1 MPVTQ
6 FPDEWLAQSVEGLT
20 PERLQ
25 ELRATADSSRTLWD
39 CVVTAKIATDAQI
52 IEKLSHRFRLKIADA
67 SRLDLTARD
76 GVPEQLA
83 RRYRVLPLRLTD
95 SFLELGTANPF
106 DLDAEKALAF
116 ATAREIRLFLL
127 PPSKISEKLDE
138 MYRSDKAIDKLLEG
152 MGDQE
157 VTMLSN
163 APPPEELNIS
173 EADASQ
179 KPVVRLVD
187 MIISEGILSR
197 ASDIHVEPEEGGV
210 AVRYRIDGV
219 LRQVMK
225 IPRQAGLPLISRIK
239 IMSSLDI
246 ADRLRPQDGR
256 ARVAVNGQPIDLRV
270 STLPAQ
276 LGEKVVIRILDSR
289 ATVKSLDSLGLNAG
303 EAEAIKRLLENH
315 EGILLVTGPTGSGKT
330 TTLYS
335 CINQIKSEGVNIV
348 TVEDP
353 VEYRMQGIVQVQ
365 VQEKAGLTFASA
377 LRSILRQDPNV
388 VLIGEIRDRET
399 AQIAVQASLTGHL
412 VLSTLHTND
421 AANAVTRLVDIG
433 VEAYKIAAALRGV
446 VAQRLMRKL
455 CPTCKEVWMEAP
467 ADRLKK
473 WIPKGT
479 PLYRAA
485 GCPDCAMTGYRGRFG
500 IIEVLTVSAEVER
513 RIAAGETAEHIAGA
527 ARRSGMKGLWDSGLA
542 HVLRGESTLD
552 ELTRVVDIPEEDDH
566 PTDAAAASRR
576 SASGGKARSGSPQ
589 GAAVAFTEP
598 AHSAAPEELTAHFEL
613 LEEPE
618 PPRVS
623 GPHGLP
629 ARKVLLVDD
638 EDSLRKVVKD
648 LLERDGYIVSEAR
661 DGVQA
666 LDQVDRVGPDIIV
679 LDLNMPG
686 LDGYGVLSHLRS
698 RPATADIPVIVL
710 TAKSDEDNEVRVF
723 ELGAD
728 DFLTKPFRAR
738 ALSARWETVHGHI
751 EPGETPVQ
759 AALRELREETG
770 LEPARL
776 YNVSR
781 VEAFYRHQTN
791 EVVLIPVFA
800 GVVEAR
806 AAVRHSAEHDRAEW
820 LAPPEASARF
830 AWPRERRA
838 LDDVLSIL
846 RSGDAGLLEDV
857 LRVC

>member
-1 MPVTQ
+1 MADTH
-6 FPDEWLAQSVEGLT
+6 FPDEWLAHSLESVVT
-20 PERLQ
+20 PELLA
-25 ELRATADSSRTLWD
+25 ELREKAPPPARLWETL
-39 CVVTAKIATDAQI
+39 VAQKIASDEQI
-52 IEKLSHRFRLKIADA
+52 LTALSTRFRLKLADLA
-67 SRLDLTARD
+67 QLDPTAKER
-76 GVPEQLA
+76 VPEQVA
-83 RRYRVLPLRLTD
+83 RRYHILPLRATD
-95 SFLELGTANPF
+95 SYLEVATANPF

-116 ATAREIRLFLL
+116 ATAREIRMFLL
-127 PPSKISEKLDE
+127 APSKIAERLDE
-138 MYRSDKAIDKLLEG
+138 MYRPEKAVDKLLEG
-152 MGDQE
+152 MESSAELVQLHDS
-157 VTMLSN
+157 L
-163 APPPEELNIS
+163 APDEITIAAS
-173 EADASQ
+173 EAEASQ
-179 KPVVRLVD
+179 RPVVRLVD
-187 MIISEGILSR
+187 LIISEGILARS
-197 ASDIHVEPEEGGV
+197 SDIHIEPEEGGV

-239 IMSSLDI
+239 IMSQLDI

-270 STLPAQ
+270 STLPAA

-289 ATVKSLDSLGLNAG
+289 ATVKSLESLGFNASETDG
-303 EAEAIKRLLENH
+303 IKRLLENH
-315 EGILLVTGPTGSGKT
+315 EGIILVTGPTGSGKT

-353 VEYRMQGIVQVQ
+353 VEYRIQGIVQVQ

-446 VAQRLMRKL
+446 LAQRLMRKL

-467 ADRLKK
+467 ADRLKP
-473 WIPKGT
+473 WVPKGT

-485 GCPDCAMTGYRGRFG
+485 GCPDCAMTGYRGRFS
-500 IIEVLTVSAEVER
+500 IVEVLTVSAEVER

-552 ELTRVVDIPEEDDH
+552 ELTRVVDIPEVDER
-566 PTDAAAASRR
+566 PPEATAAARR
-576 SASGGKARSGSPQ
+576 STGGGKAQPGSSH

-598 AHSAAPEELTAHFEL
+598 AHSASPEELTAHFEL

-738 ALSARWETVHGHI
+738 ALSAR
-751 EPGETPVQ
+751 
-759 AALRELREETG
+759 
-770 LEPARL
+770 LEA
-776 YNVSR
+776 
-781 VEAFYRHQTN
+781 
-791 EVVLIPVFA
+791 VL
-800 GVVEAR
+800 G
-806 AAVRHSAEHDRAEW
+806 
-820 LAPPEASARF
+820 
-830 AWPRERRA
+830 RR
-838 LDDVLSIL
+838 
-846 RSGDAGLLEDV
+846 R
-857 LRVC
+857 

>member
-1 MPVTQ
+1 MADTH
-6 FPDEWLAQSVEGLT
+6 FPDEWLAHSLGEALP
-20 PERLQ
+20 PERLV
-25 ELRATADSSRTLWD
+25 ELRGKAAPGATLWES
-39 CVVTAKIATDAQI
+39 VVAEKIATDEQI
-52 IEKLSHRFRLKIADA
+52 LTALSTRFRLKLADV
-67 SRLDLTARD
+67 RLLEPSVKEK
-76 GVPEQLA
+76 VPEQLA
-83 RRYRVLPLRLTD
+83 RRFHILPLRVTD
-95 SFLELGTANPF
+95 SFLEIATANPF

-116 ATAREIRLFLL
+116 ATAREIRMQLL
-127 PPSKISEKLDE
+127 APSKINEKLDE
-138 MYRSDKAIDKLLEG
+138 MYRPEKTLDKLVQGMEG
-152 MGDQE
+152 SPDLVQLVEDQG
-157 VTMLSN
+157 
-163 APPPEELNIS
+163 PEEIAVS
-173 EADASQ
+173 EEQASQ
-179 KPVVRLVD
+179 RPVVRLVD
-187 MIISEGILSR
+187 LIISEGILARS
-197 ASDIHVEPEEGGV
+197 SDIHIEPEEGGV

-239 IMSSLDI
+239 IMSALDI

-270 STLPAQ
+270 STLPAA

-289 ATVKSLDSLGLNAG
+289 ATVKSLDSLGLNANETEG
-303 EAEAIKRLLENH
+303 IRRLLENH

-455 CPTCKEVWMEAP
+455 CPTCKEVWMETP
-467 ADRLKK
+467 ADRLRR
-473 WIPKGT
+473 WVPKGT

-500 IIEVLTVSAEVER
+500 IIEVLTVSSEVER

-527 ARRSGMKGLWDSGLA
+527 ARRSGMKGLWDSGLE

-552 ELTRVVDIPEEDDH
+552 ELTRVVDIPEEDEH
-566 PTDAAAASRR
+566 PPDAAAASSRR
-576 SASGGKARSGSPQ
+576 STGGGKPRPAASH
-589 GAAVAFTEP
+589 GANVGFLESVHT
-598 AHSAAPEELTAHFEL
+598 AAPEELTAHFEL

-738 ALSARWETVHGHI
+738 ALSAR
-751 EPGETPVQ
+751 
-759 AALRELREETG
+759 
-770 LEPARL
+770 LEA
-776 YNVSR
+776 
-781 VEAFYRHQTN
+781 
-791 EVVLIPVFA
+791 VL
-800 GVVEAR
+800 G
-806 AAVRHSAEHDRAEW
+806 
-820 LAPPEASARF
+820 
-830 AWPRERRA
+830 RR
-838 LDDVLSIL
+838 
-846 RSGDAGLLEDV
+846 R
-857 LRVC
+857 

>member
-1 MPVTQ
+1 MAVTA
-6 FPDEWLAQSVEGLT
+6 FPDEWLAQSLEGLIT
-20 PERLQ
+20 PELLVK
-25 ELRATADSSRTLWD
+25 LRGKSESGRTLWA
-39 CVVTAKIATDAQI
+39 CVVAENIATDAQI
-52 IEKLSHRFRLKIADA
+52 IEKLSHRFRLKVADTA
-67 SRLDLTARD
+67 KIDLTARD

-83 RRYRVLPLRLTD
+83 RRYHVLPLRLTD
-95 SFLELGTANPF
+95 SFLELGTSNPF

-127 PPSKISEKLDE
+127 APSKIREKLDE

-157 VTMLSN
+157 VTTLAE
-163 APPPEELNIS
+163 APHPEELNIS

-256 ARVAVNGQPIDLRV
+256 ARVAVNGQPVDLRV

-289 ATVKSLDSLGLNAG
+289 ATVKSLDSLGLNASEIEG
-303 EAEAIKRLLENH
+303 IKSLLENH

-335 CINQIKSEGVNIV
+335 CINLIKSEGVNIV

-433 VEAYKIAAALRGV
+433 VEAYKIAASLRGV

-467 ADRLKK
+467 PERLRR

-485 GCPDCAMTGYRGRFG
+485 GCPDCAMTGYRGRFS
-500 IIEVLTVSAEVER
+500 ILEILTMTPELER
-513 RIAAGETAEHIAGA
+513 RIAAGEAADRIAEA
-527 ARRSGMKGLWDSGLA
+527 ARRGGMKSLWDSGLA
-542 HVLRGESTLD
+542 HVTRGESTLD
-552 ELTRVVDIPEEDDH
+552 ELTRVVDVPSDEA
-566 PTDAAAASRR
+566 P
-576 SASGGKARSGSPQ
+576 P
-589 GAAVAFTEP
+589 
-598 AHSAAPEELTAHFEL
+598 APEKPSSGATRLSGATDGQRFTPGPVSTHFDL
-613 LEEPE
+613 LEEAA
-618 PPRVS
+618 PPGETRRS
-623 GPHGLP
+623 GAHGQP
-629 ARKVLLVDD
+629 ASKVLLVDD
-638 EDSLRKVVKD
+638 EDSLRKVMRD
-648 LLERDGYIVSEAR
+648 LLERDGYDVTEAR

-679 LDLNMPG
+679 LDLNLPG

-698 RPATADIPVIVL
+698 RPATANIPVIVL
-710 TAKSDEDNEVRVF
+710 TAKGDEDNEVRVF

-738 ALSARWETVHGHI
+738 ALSAR
-751 EPGETPVQ
+751 
-759 AALRELREETG
+759 
-770 LEPARL
+770 LEA
-776 YNVSR
+776 
-781 VEAFYRHQTN
+781 
-791 EVVLIPVFA
+791 VL
-800 GVVEAR
+800 G
-806 AAVRHSAEHDRAEW
+806 
-820 LAPPEASARF
+820 
-830 AWPRERRA
+830 RR
-838 LDDVLSIL
+838 
-846 RSGDAGLLEDV
+846 R
-857 LRVC
+857 

>member
-1 MPVTQ
+1 MAVTA
-6 FPDEWLAQSVEGLT
+6 FPDEWLAQSLEGLLT
-20 PERLQ
+20 PELLEQ
-25 ELRATADSSRTLWD
+25 LRGKADPGRTLWE
-39 CVVTAKIATDAQI
+39 VLVSERIATDAEI
-52 IEKLSHRFRLKIADA
+52 IDKLSHRFRLKVADA
-67 SRLDLTARD
+67 SKIDHAVRQ

-138 MYRSDKAIDKLLEG
+138 LYKPEKQLDKLLEG
-152 MGDQE
+152 MESSADLVQLKD
-157 VTMLSN
+157 TQ
-163 APPPEELNIS
+163 PEELNIS

-256 ARVAVNGQPIDLRV
+256 ARVAVNGQPVDLRV

-289 ATVKSLDSLGLNAG
+289 GTVKSLDTLGLNPG
-303 EAEAIKRLLENH
+303 EAEAIRRLLENH

-353 VEYRMQGIVQVQ
+353 VEYRIQGIVQVQ

-388 VLIGEIRDRET
+388 VLVGEIRDKET

-433 VEAYKIAAALRGV
+433 VEAYKIAASLRGV

-455 CPTCKEVWMEAP
+455 CTTCKEVWMEAP
-467 ADRLKK
+467 PERLRR
-473 WIPKGT
+473 WIPNGT

-485 GCPDCAMTGYRGRFG
+485 GCPDCAMTGYRGRFS
-500 IIEVLTVSAEVER
+500 ILEILTMGPELER
-513 RIAAGETAEHIAGA
+513 RIAAGEA
-527 ARRSGMKGLWDSGLA
+527 ADRISEAAKRGGMKSLWDSGLA
-542 HVLRGESTLD
+542 HVTRGESTIE
-552 ELTRVVDIPEEDDH
+552 ELTRVVDIPVDEAPAE
-566 PTDAAAASRR
+566 PARAAPSRASGAVTDIPRR
-576 SASGGKARSGSPQ
+576 SPAAGTVVIPEPVGS
-589 GAAVAFTEP
+589 FTT
-598 AHSAAPEELTAHFEL
+598 SFDL
-613 LEEPE
+613 LEETVTPMRRSGVHGQ
-618 PPRVS
+618 PVS
-623 GPHGLP
+623 
-629 ARKVLLVDD
+629 KVLLVDD
-638 EDSLRKVVKD
+638 EDSLRKVMRD
-648 LLERDGYIVSEAR
+648 LLERDGYFVAEAR

-679 LDLNMPG
+679 LDLNLPG

-698 RPATADIPVIVL
+698 RPATANIPVIVL
-710 TAKSDEDNEVRVF
+710 TAKGDEDNEVRVF

-738 ALSARWETVHGHI
+738 ALSAR
-751 EPGETPVQ
+751 
-759 AALRELREETG
+759 
-770 LEPARL
+770 LEA
-776 YNVSR
+776 
-781 VEAFYRHQTN
+781 
-791 EVVLIPVFA
+791 VL
-800 GVVEAR
+800 G
-806 AAVRHSAEHDRAEW
+806 
-820 LAPPEASARF
+820 
-830 AWPRERRA
+830 RR
-838 LDDVLSIL
+838 
-846 RSGDAGLLEDV
+846 R
-857 LRVC
+857 

>member
-1 MPVTQ
+1 MPVTA

-25 ELRATADSSRTLWD
+25 ELRGKAESGRTLWD
-39 CVVTAKIATDAQI
+39 SVVAAKIATDAQI
-52 IEKLSHRFRLKIADA
+52 IEKLSHRFRLKVGDPSKIDA
-67 SRLDLTARD
+67 TARD

-83 RRYRVLPLRLTD
+83 RRYHVLPLRLTD

-127 PPSKISEKLDE
+127 APSKISEKLDE

-152 MGDQE
+152 MGDRE
-157 VTMLSN
+157 VTTLSD

-289 ATVKSLDSLGLNAG
+289 ATVKSLDTLGLNPG

-335 CINQIKSEGVNIV
+335 AINQIKGEGINIV

-365 VQEKAGLTFASA
+365 VQEKAGLTFAAA

-388 VLIGEIRDRET
+388 VLIGEIRDKET

-433 VEAYKIAAALRGV
+433 VESYKIAASLRGV

-467 ADRLKK
+467 PERLRR
-473 WIPKGT
+473 WIPTGT

-485 GCPDCAMTGYRGRFG
+485 GCPDCAMTGYRGRFS
-500 IIEVLTVSAEVER
+500 ILEILTMTAELER
-513 RIAAGETAEHIAGA
+513 LIAAGETADRIADA
-527 ARRSGMKGLWDSGLA
+527 AQRGGMKSLWDSGLA
-542 HVLRGESTLD
+542 HVTRGESTLE
-552 ELTRVVDIPEEDDH
+552 ELTRVVDIPDEPEAPPPADTR
-566 PTDAAAASRR
+566 PSRG
-576 SASGGKARSGSPQ
+576 STGARR
-589 GAAVAFTEP
+589 TP
-598 AHSAAPEELTAHFEL
+598 APGTVGILEAAPPAAPVSTHFDL
-613 LEEPE
+613 LEEHA
-618 PPRVS
+618 PPARRS
-623 GPHGLP
+623 GPHGQP
-629 ARKVLLVDD
+629 ASKVLLVDD
-638 EDSLRKVVKD
+638 EDSLRKVMRD
-648 LLERDGYIVSEAR
+648 LLERDGYVVTEAR

-679 LDLNMPG
+679 LDLNLPG

-698 RPATADIPVIVL
+698 RPATANIPVIVL
-710 TAKSDEDNEVRVF
+710 TAKGDEDNEVRVF

-738 ALSARWETVHGHI
+738 ALSAR
-751 EPGETPVQ
+751 
-759 AALRELREETG
+759 
-770 LEPARL
+770 LEAVLAR
-776 YNVSR
+776 
-781 VEAFYRHQTN
+781 
-791 EVVLIPVFA
+791 
-800 GVVEAR
+800 
-806 AAVRHSAEHDRAEW
+806 
-820 LAPPEASARF
+820 
-830 AWPRERRA
+830 RR
-838 LDDVLSIL
+838 
-846 RSGDAGLLEDV
+846 
-857 LRVC
+857 

>member
-25 ELRATADSSRTLWD
+25 ELRGKAESGRTLWE
-39 CVVTAKIATDAQI
+39 CVVAEKLATDAEI
-52 IEKLSHRFRLKIADA
+52 IDKLSHRFRLKIADVTKIDPSA
-67 SRLDLTARD
+67 QNA
-76 GVPEQLA
+76 VPEQLA
-83 RRYRVLPLRLTD
+83 RRHHILPLRLTD
-95 SFLELGTANPF
+95 SYLEIGTANPL

-116 ATAREIRLFLL
+116 NTAREIRLFLL
-127 PPSKISEKLDE
+127 APSKINEKLDE
-138 MYRSDKAIDKLLEG
+138 MYKAERALDKLLEG
-152 MGDQE
+152 MGDSE
-157 VTMLSN
+157 ILTTIKD
-163 APPPEELNIS
+163 AAPEEIS

-315 EGILLVTGPTGSGKT
+315 EGIMLVTGPTGSGKT

-365 VQEKAGLTFASA
+365 VQEKAGLTFAAA

-388 VLIGEIRDRET
+388 VLVGEIRDKET

-433 VEAYKIAAALRGV
+433 VEAYKIAASLRGV

-455 CPTCKEVWMEAP
+455 CATCKEVWMEAP
-467 ADRLKK
+467 PERLRR
-473 WIPKGT
+473 WIPQGT

-485 GCPDCAMTGYRGRFG
+485 GCPDCAMTGYRGRFS
-500 IIEVLTVSAEVER
+500 ILEILTMTAELER
-513 RIAAGETAEHIAGA
+513 RIAAGEAADRIAEA
-527 ARRSGMKGLWDSGLA
+527 ARRSGMKSLWDSGLA
-542 HVLRGESTLD
+542 HVTRGESTLD
-552 ELTRVVDIPEEDDH
+552 ELTRVVDIPADESSH
-566 PTDAAAASRR
+566 PADGDAPSPRAPEKRGSGTSRISGTTDALRL
-576 SASGGKARSGSPQ
+576 SPPP
-589 GAAVAFTEP
+589 GAVTIP
-598 AHSAAPEELTAHFEL
+598 PEAGVFDL
-613 LEEPE
+613 LEEHS
-618 PPRVS
+618 PPPLRS
-623 GPHGLP
+623 GAHGQP
-629 ARKVLLVDD
+629 ASKVLLVDD
-638 EDSLRKVVKD
+638 EDSLRKVMRD
-648 LLERDGYIVSEAR
+648 LLERDGYLVTEAR

-679 LDLNMPG
+679 LDLNLPG

-698 RPATADIPVIVL
+698 RPATANIPVIVL
-710 TAKSDEDNEVRVF
+710 TAKGDEDNELRVF

-738 ALSARWETVHGHI
+738 ALSAR
-751 EPGETPVQ
+751 
-759 AALRELREETG
+759 
-770 LEPARL
+770 LEA
-776 YNVSR
+776 
-781 VEAFYRHQTN
+781 
-791 EVVLIPVFA
+791 VL
-800 GVVEAR
+800 G
-806 AAVRHSAEHDRAEW
+806 
-820 LAPPEASARF
+820 
-830 AWPRERRA
+830 RR
-838 LDDVLSIL
+838 
-846 RSGDAGLLEDV
+846 R
-857 LRVC
+857 

>member
-1 MPVTQ
+1 MAITA
-6 FPDEWLAQSVEGLT
+6 FPDEWLAQSLEGLIT
-20 PERLQ
+20 PELLQ
-25 ELRATADSSRTLWD
+25 ELRGKSDAGRTLWEAL
-39 CVVTAKIATDAQI
+39 VAEKIATDAVI
-52 IEKLSHRFRLKIADA
+52 IDKLSHRFRLKIADA
-67 SRLDLTARD
+67 TKLDLTVRD

-95 SFLELGTANPF
+95 SYLELGTANPF

-127 PPSKISEKLDE
+127 APSKITEKLDE
-138 MYRSDKAIDKLLEG
+138 MYKPEKAIDKLLEG
-152 MGDQE
+152 MGDAD
-157 VTMLSN
+157 VLTTLRDTP
-163 APPPEELNIS
+163 APEELNVS

-289 ATVKSLDSLGLNAG
+289 ATVKSLDSLGLNPG
-303 EAEAIKRLLENH
+303 EADAIKRLLENH

-335 CINQIKSEGVNIV
+335 AINQIKSEGVNIV

-365 VQEKAGLTFASA
+365 VQEKAGLTFAAA

-388 VLIGEIRDRET
+388 VLVGEIRDKET

-433 VEAYKIAAALRGV
+433 VEPYKIAASLRGV

-467 ADRLKK
+467 PDRLRR
-473 WIPKGT
+473 WIPTGT

-485 GCPDCAMTGYRGRFG
+485 GCPDCAMTGYRGRFS
-500 IIEVLTVSAEVER
+500 ILEILTMNPELER
-513 RIAAGETAEHIAGA
+513 RIAAGEAADRVAEA
-527 ARRSGMKGLWDSGLA
+527 AKRGGMKSLWDSGLA
-542 HVLRGESTLD
+542 HVTRGESTIE
-552 ELTRVVDIPEEDDH
+552 ELTRVVDIPNEDSEPFEE
-566 PTDAAAASRR
+566 
-576 SASGGKARSGSPQ
+576 
-589 GAAVAFTEP
+589 
-598 AHSAAPEELTAHFEL
+598 AAPPKRGSGKTVQFTAAQEAAPVSTHFDL
-613 LEEPE
+613 LEETAAPT
-618 PPRVS
+618 RRS
-623 GPHGLP
+623 GAHGQP
-629 ARKVLLVDD
+629 ASKVLLVDD
-638 EDSLRKVVKD
+638 EDSLRKVMRD
-648 LLERDGYIVSEAR
+648 LLERDGYAVTEAR

-666 LDQVDRVGPDIIV
+666 LDQVDRIGPDIIV
-679 LDLNMPG
+679 LDLNLPG

-698 RPATADIPVIVL
+698 RPATANIPVIVL
-710 TAKSDEDNEVRVF
+710 TAKGDEDNEVRVF

-738 ALSARWETVHGHI
+738 ALSAR
-751 EPGETPVQ
+751 
-759 AALRELREETG
+759 
-770 LEPARL
+770 LEA
-776 YNVSR
+776 
-781 VEAFYRHQTN
+781 
-791 EVVLIPVFA
+791 VL
-800 GVVEAR
+800 G
-806 AAVRHSAEHDRAEW
+806 
-820 LAPPEASARF
+820 
-830 AWPRERRA
+830 RR
-838 LDDVLSIL
+838 
-846 RSGDAGLLEDV
+846 R
-857 LRVC
+857 

>member
-1 MPVTQ
+1 MPVNA
-6 FPDEWLAQSVEGLT
+6 FPDEWLAQSLEGLIT
-20 PERLQ
+20 PELLV
-25 ELRATADSSRTLWD
+25 ELRGKAEAGRTLWEML
-39 CVVTAKIATDAQI
+39 VAEKLATDAVI
-52 IEKLSHRFRLKIADA
+52 IDKLSHRFRLKIADV
-67 SRLDLTARD
+67 SKIDLTVRE

-95 SFLELGTANPF
+95 SFLELATANPF

-116 ATAREIRLFLL
+116 ATAREIRLQLL
-127 PPSKISEKLDE
+127 APSKISEKLDE
-138 MYRSDKAIDKLLEG
+138 MYRPEKALDKMFENMEG
-152 MGDQE
+152 AADLVQLADTAPDE
-157 VTMLSN
+157 LSV
-163 APPPEELNIS
+163 S

-276 LGEKVVIRILDSR
+276 QGEKVVIRILDSR
-289 ATVKSLDSLGLNAG
+289 ATVKSLDSLGLNPG
-303 EAEAIKRLLENH
+303 EADAIKRLLENH

-335 CINQIKSEGVNIV
+335 AINQIKSEGVNIV

-353 VEYRMQGIVQVQ
+353 VEYRMAGIVQVQ
-365 VQEKAGLTFASA
+365 VQEKAGLTFAAA

-388 VLIGEIRDRET
+388 VLIGEIRDKET

-433 VEAYKIAAALRGV
+433 VEAYKIAASLRGV

-467 ADRLKK
+467 PERLRR
-473 WIPKGT
+473 WIPAGT
-479 PLYRAA
+479 PLYRHA
-485 GCPDCAMTGYRGRFG
+485 GCPDCAMTGYRGRFS
-500 IIEVLTVSAEVER
+500 ILEILTMSPELER
-513 RIAAGETAEHIAGA
+513 RIAAGESADRIADA
-527 ARRSGMKGLWDSGLA
+527 ARRGGMKTLWDSGLA
-542 HVLRGESTLD
+542 HVTRGESTIE
-552 ELTRVVDIPEEDDH
+552 ELCRVVDIPSEEEVPAPEPAPARGSQARGSGGMDGVRFTPAPGTVTVPPEPVSTHFDLLEE
-566 PTDAAAASRR
+566 AAAATPRR
-576 SASGGKARSGSPQ
+576 S
-589 GAAVAFTEP
+589 GAHGQP
-598 AHSAAPEELTAHFEL
+598 AC
-613 LEEPE
+613 
-618 PPRVS
+618 
-623 GPHGLP
+623 
-629 ARKVLLVDD
+629 KVLLVDD
-638 EDSLRKVVKD
+638 EDSLRKVMKD
-648 LLERDGYIVSEAR
+648 LLERDGYIVTEAR

-679 LDLNMPG
+679 LDLNLPG

-698 RPATADIPVIVL
+698 RPATANIPVIVL
-710 TAKSDEDNEVRVF
+710 TAKGDEDNEVRVF
-723 ELGAD
+723 ELGAN

-738 ALSARWETVHGHI
+738 ALSAR
-751 EPGETPVQ
+751 
-759 AALRELREETG
+759 
-770 LEPARL
+770 LEA
-776 YNVSR
+776 
-781 VEAFYRHQTN
+781 
-791 EVVLIPVFA
+791 VL
-800 GVVEAR
+800 G
-806 AAVRHSAEHDRAEW
+806 
-820 LAPPEASARF
+820 
-830 AWPRERRA
+830 RR
-838 LDDVLSIL
+838 
-846 RSGDAGLLEDV
+846 R
-857 LRVC
+857 